1 MNRLLGSTMSN
12 PFQSINQRIIDDLR
26 KSRSETPTEKLPKAA
41 PAKRDADDEAAEGTY
56 SNEGGPEDDASFEA
70 PDDSS

>member
-26 KSRSETPTEKLPKAA
+26 KSRSETPTEQLPKAM
-41 PAKRDADDEAAEGTY
+41 PAKRDADDEAAEGAY
-56 SNEGGPEDDASFEA
+56 SNEGGPEDDS
-70 PDDSS
+70 

>member
-1 MNRLLGSTMSN
+1 MSS

-26 KSRSETPTEKLPKAA
+26 KSRSETPTLQVPRAI

-56 SNEGGPEDDASFEA
+56 SNEAGAEDDIPFEAPEDDA
-70 PDDSS
+70 